1 MNFKTYT
8 KSYKLKKVTT
18 YAREHS
24 EEFFNIAMNNGE
36 KEAKDQFKDPEKLRD
51 EYESRIKQLES
62 VIKLSEKYI
71 RDFITNAKKN
81 VNITKVTP
89 KLLRTFIKRIEVYEK
104 PEKYS
109 RTCTN
114 RIDIHFTFT
123 PTKAFEI
130 DGTMIGTEKILN
142 VT

>member
-1 MNFKTYT
+1 MV
-8 KSYKLKKVTT
+8 KK
-18 YAREHS
+18 
-24 EEFFNIAMNNGE
+24 
-36 KEAKDQFKDPEKLRD
+36 KLRI
-51 EYESRIKQLES
+51 SLRILKNCVTSTRAEFKQLES
-62 VIKLSEKYI
+62 AIKLSEKYI